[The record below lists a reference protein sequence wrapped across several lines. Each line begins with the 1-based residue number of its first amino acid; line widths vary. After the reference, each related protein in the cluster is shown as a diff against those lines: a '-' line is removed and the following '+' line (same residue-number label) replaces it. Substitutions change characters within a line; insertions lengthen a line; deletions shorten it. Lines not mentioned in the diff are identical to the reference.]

1 MNLFFLFA
9 QILNTPSPYIN
20 ATTFPAARFANISTL
35 TGLIAPLLMT
45 GAALLFGGML
55 LLMAYKW
62 LTAGSDQEQVAQAR
76 NIGTY
81 AVIGIIVVLAA
92 YVIVKIVGFVLGI
105 EIPI

>member
-1 MNLFFLFA
+1 MDISSSLFLLA
-9 QILNTPSPYIN
+9 QLDLTDPDVNPIARLSDIGTLINILS
-20 ATTFPAARFANISTL
+20 
-35 TGLIAPLLMT
+35 PLLMV

-62 LTAGSDQEQVAQAR
+62 MTAGSDQEQVAQAR

-81 AVIGIIVVLAA
+81 AVLGL
-92 YVIVKIVGFVLGI
+92 VIVLVAYLLVKIIGFVLGI